1 MERYDFEIVTDRER
15 IVVERD
21 VAVPD
26 QQAMWVRIAKMARRL
41 GGASGKLIRVTNA
54 RGVVVLIGVATA
66 LTLCADIINNL
77 PPG

>member
-15 IVVERD
+15 VVVERGVD
-21 VAVPD
+21 VPD
-26 QQAMWVRIAKMARRL
+26 QQAMWVRIAKLARSV
-41 GGASGKLIRVTNA
+41 GASGQMIRVTNGGGA
-54 RGVVVLIGVATA
+54 VVLIGVATA